1 MQGILRNCY
10 HHSGVNFLV
19 KRHPEM
25 VSFTYLISKE
35 MRVRTRKVNDLA
47 KVTELFRS
55 QMGKLDPKIS

>member
-1 MQGILRNCY
+1 
-10 HHSGVNFLV
+10 
-19 KRHPEM
+19 M